1 MKRKPHSAI
10 RQKIQRILADSLNLE
25 VTGDETRLISGG
37 LIDSLGL
44 VELLLQIEREFG
56 VTPDFE
62 LLEIEDFE
70 TVAAIEQLIVRSRPA
85 EDEFGDGLALVD
97 GTG

>member
-10 RQKIQRILADSLNLE
+10 RQKVQRILADSLNLE